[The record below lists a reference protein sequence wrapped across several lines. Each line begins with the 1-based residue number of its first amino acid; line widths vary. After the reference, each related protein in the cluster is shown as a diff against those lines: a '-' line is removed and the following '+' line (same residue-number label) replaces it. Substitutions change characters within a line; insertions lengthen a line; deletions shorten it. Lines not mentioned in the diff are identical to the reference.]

1 MSIESA
7 VKAEVET
14 LKTNEEKWS
23 KELMAAGWTVLPSMI
38 LEKQHALGLDAID
51 INIIAHLSIYWWKKA
66 NLPHPSVATIAKA
79 VGVKPRTIQKHIK
92 AMEASGFITR
102 HERRQ
107 AGQGSKTN
115 LYSFEGLIK
124 AVTPYAQEKTAA
136 IAERSKK
143 DAERVARKKPKLA
156 LVKDTGA

>member
-1 MSIESA
+1 MSETSA
-7 VKAEVET
+7 VKVEIET
-14 LKTNEEKWS
+14 VKINEEKWS
-23 KELMAAGWTVLPSMI
+23 KELMAAGWTVLPSVI

-51 INIIAHLSIYWWKKA
+51 MNIIAHLSIYWWKKS

-79 VGVKPRTIQKHIK
+79 IGVKPRTIQKHIK
-92 AMEASGFITR
+92 AMEASGFIMR

-107 AGQGSKTN
+107 KGQGSKTN

-124 AVTPYAQEKTAA
+124 AVTPYAKEKLAA

-143 DAERVARKKPKLA
+143 DADRVARKKPKLA
-156 LVKDTGA
+156 LVKDAGK

>member
-1 MSIESA
+1 MSETNA

-14 LKTNEEKWS
+14 VKINEEKWS

-79 VGVKPRTIQKHIK
+79 IGVKPRTIQKHIK
-92 AMEASGFITR
+92 AMEVSGFITR

-107 AGQGSKTN
+107 KGQGSKTN

-124 AVTPYAQEKTAA
+124 AVTPYALEKTAA

-143 DAERVARKKPKLA
+143 DADRVARKKPKLA
-156 LVKDTGA
+156 LVKDVGK

>member
-1 MSIESA
+1 MSETSA

-14 LKTNEEKWS
+14 VKTNEEKWS

-66 NLPHPSVATIAKA
+66 NLPHPSVATMATAI
-79 VGVKPRTIQKHIK
+79 GVKPRTIQKHIK

-107 AGQGSKTN
+107 KGQGSKTN

-124 AVTPYAQEKTAA
+124 AVTPYAKEKTAA
-136 IAERSKK
+136 IAERSRK
-143 DAERVARKKPKLA
+143 DADRVARKKPKLA
-156 LVKDTGA
+156 LVKGVGK

>member
-1 MSIESA
+1 MSETSA
-7 VKAEVET
+7 VKAEIET
-14 LKTNEEKWS
+14 VKTNEEKWS

-51 INIIAHLSIYWWKKA
+51 INIIAHLSIYWWKRA

-79 VGVKPRTIQKHIK
+79 IGVTRRTVQKHIK

-107 AGQGSKTN
+107 KGQGSKTN

-124 AVTPYAQEKTAA
+124 SVTPYAQEKIAA
-136 IAERSKK
+136 IAERSKT
-143 DAERVARKKPKLA
+143 DADRVARKKPKLA
-156 LVKDTGA
+156 LVKDAGK

>member
-1 MSIESA
+1 LLNRESVFDGVFVDWHRLARERFGELSVESA

-79 VGVKPRTIQKHIK
+79 VGLNPEPSRSISRRWRR
-92 AMEASGFITR
+92 AASLPATNGG
-102 HERRQ
+102 RQ
-107 AGQGSKTN
+107 
-115 LYSFEGLIK
+115 
-124 AVTPYAQEKTAA
+124 VRAA
-136 IAERSKK
+136 RPTCIPSR
-143 DAERVARKKPKLA
+143 D
-156 LVKDTGA
+156 